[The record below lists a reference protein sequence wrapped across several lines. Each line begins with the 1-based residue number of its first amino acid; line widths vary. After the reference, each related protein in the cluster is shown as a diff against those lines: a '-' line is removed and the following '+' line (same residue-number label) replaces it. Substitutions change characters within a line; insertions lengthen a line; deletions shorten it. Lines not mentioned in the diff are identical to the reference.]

1 MINYV
6 KLGEPCRINLTPRTL
21 KMGHAKR
28 RKWVTLAL
36 ETGHGSALTISSFV
50 ISWQHLHVNCR
61 ID

>member
-1 MINYV
+1 MSY
-6 KLGEPCRINLTPRTL
+6 LTPRAL

-28 RKWVTLAL
+28 RKWVTLTL

-50 ISWQHLHVNCR
+50 ISWQYLHVNCR